1 MSRKFLKRFDQ
12 SVTNRKG
19 WLWSKQQ
26 SNTDLSLPVIHGQH
40 AVVQATNNKLFVK
53 TVCGAVIEC
62 YSWEKNKVDIKA
74 FGKEKKEEKLDGTLD
89 NKSCDQLTEV
99 KSKDWY

>member
-19 WLWSKQQ
+19 WLWSKPQ

-62 YSWEKNKVDIKA
+62 YS
-74 FGKEKKEEKLDGTLD
+74 
-89 NKSCDQLTEV
+89 
-99 KSKDWY
+99 